1 MPDPA
6 VHVESL
12 SKTYRSGFLGRDT
25 VQALRDVSLTVKQGE
40 IFGLLGPNGAGKTT
54 LLKIL
59 LGIAFTSEGRATLF
73 GRSVDEAAARHRIGF
88 LPEKHRFPDFL
99 TAEQMLHLYGRLS
112 GVGAEQRVERIPEL
126 LDTVGMTKW
135 RDTKIKKYSKGM
147 MQRVG
152 LAQALMNDPDLVF
165 LDEPTDGVDPVGRR
179 EIRDLLL
186 WLYDEGKTIFLNSHL
201 LSEVEKVC
209 TRVAILHE
217 GRLVR
222 HGTVEELTTTE
233 RIYDLIATAIPNEV
247 LAAAGD
253 ALRRVE
259 DNPPSAPDLQ
269 RFRLRAED
277 RNDLNA
283 RIDQL
288 RAADV
293 QIDAVHPVRRS
304 LEDYFIDVVGQENA
318 ANDAS

>member
-1 MPDPA
+1 MSEPA

-25 VQALRDVSLTVKQGE
+25 VRALRSVDLTVDHGE

-59 LGIAFTSEGRATLF
+59 LGIAFPSEGRATLF
-73 GRSVDEAAARHRIGF
+73 GQSVDNSHARSRIGF

-112 GVGAEQRVERIPEL
+112 GVAETRRNKRIPEL
-126 LDTVGMTKW
+126 LDQVGMTQW

-152 LAQALMNDPDLVF
+152 LAQALMNEPDLVF

-217 GRLVR
+217 GQLVR
-222 HGTVEELTTTE
+222 QGTVEELTTSE
-233 RIYDLIATAIPNEV
+233 RIYDLIATAVPAPLLNGAGEV
-247 LAAAGD
+247 L
-253 ALRRVE
+253 RHVE
-259 DNPPSAPDLQ
+259 DDPPSNPELQ
-269 RFRLRAED
+269 RYRLRADD
-277 RNDLNA
+277 RSDLNA

-288 RAADV
+288 RSADV
-293 QIDAVHPVRRS
+293 MIEAVHPVRRS
-304 LEDYFIDVVGQENA
+304 LEDYFIDVVGQQPQPT
-318 ANDAS
+318 DSQ